1 LRKIRLSEEIVLSKP
16 SPFAVFGNPAFTRLW
31 TAQLISTIGDAFS
44 MLAAGI
50 YVYRVS
56 GSALQVGLML
66 MATSVPTLLIGMFAG
81 VYVDRFDRKRIMVA
95 ADLIRA
101 GLVFLIPILIP
112 YHVAWLYVIV
122 MLTSAIG
129 TFFHPAFESVLPE
142 TAREEEL
149 AAANSMIAIS
159 SFGSTAVGFAASGL
173 IASYSIEWAFYIDAL
188 TFLISGLLIMKAR
201 IAPIQAE
208 EDTRVGNVIRNLQ
221 IGLNYLFDNQVLRS
235 LLIIGLP
242 IWLGSGL
249 WYTLVLP
256 FAQQVLGATEF
267 QYGML
272 EALTSIGYV
281 VGSLMM
287 ARYNERMDESQW
299 IIISLLGW
307 GVVGILYALSSS
319 LPIAIILITI
329 SGFMD
334 APFDVAQRTL
344 IQRNTERKIRGRV
357 FGAFMTIGHVVLLA
371 GMGAAGLADILGVRV
386 MMLAATGLCLAAG
399 MVAVVSPGI
408 GRPAPEWLRA
418 ITFLRRVGEAPVLEA
433 GRVATLADMDRLI
446 GLQPALAGLSFADR
460 HSLLKGMRYIEA
472 PEGVAIVRYGESS
485 DAAYFILEGRAV
497 AGREE
502 NGRERILEVLNPGDF
517 FGEIAALTGVPR
529 TANVVTDQP
538 AALLRVPAVTLREM
552 SKNLELNRIFMSKMM
567 ERMLRTNMI
576 ELPKVMSN
584 DQQVLREL
592 RSVEPEAA

>member
-1 LRKIRLSEEIVLSKP
+1 
-16 SPFAVFGNPAFTRLW
+16 
-31 TAQLISTIGDAFS
+31 LISTIGDAFS

-371 GMGAAGLADILGVRV
+371 GMGAAGLADILGVQV

-446 GLQPALAGLSFADR
+446 GLQPALAGLSFAGR